1 MDIAENI
8 ARIRAEMEQAAAG
21 RPVQLLAATKTRT
34 AAEVQQAI
42 AAGVDICGE
51 NRVQEL
57 VEKSA
62 QHAYDGAPVHFI
74 GQLQKNKVKFV
85 VGAVSLIHSVDSPE
99 LLACIDRHAC
109 ALGLRQDVLL
119 EVNIGREASKGGVLP
134 EALEPLLAQAG
145 SMQGI
150 HVRGLMA
157 IPPAAALCGG
167 NRVYFAR
174 MYQLFVDIGR
184 KKYDNV
190 NMDILSMGMSDDF
203 REAIAEGSNMIRI
216 GSGIFGRRPDHK

>member
-34 AAEVQQAI
+34 AAEVRQAI
-42 AAGVDICGE
+42 AAGVDLCGE

-99 LLACIDRHAC
+99 LLACIDRRAR
-109 ALGLRQDVLL
+109 ALGLTQDVLL

-145 SMQGI
+145 SMPGI

-167 NRVYFAR
+167 NRV
-174 MYQLFVDIGR
+174 
-184 KKYDNV
+184 
-190 NMDILSMGMSDDF
+190 
-203 REAIAEGSNMIRI
+203 
-216 GSGIFGRRPDHK
+216 